1 MMNKEA
7 LGDVSYSTQAAK
19 EIVEMAISR
28 LEDCGFDECQRFT
41 EKNILRDVLKN
52 TIKTLDMVYSNV
64 EFIKKRIGEW
74 YDTKIYTQATRD
86 IRP

>member
-19 EIVEMAISR
+19 EIIEMAISR

-41 EKNILRDVLKN
+41 EKKILRDVLKN
-52 TIKTLDMVYSNV
+52 TIKTLNMAYDNL
-64 EFIKKRIGEW
+64 EFIKNEEVELI
-74 YDTKIYTQATRD
+74 
-86 IRP
+86 